1 VPALPDFA
9 RLVRFPATQA
19 ASYRNHCMTSYG
31 AKRKKIFD
39 SINAIPPIPT
49 RIYQGYQLG
58 VAYGLLGQSAKWQA
72 EW

>member
-1 VPALPDFA
+1 
-9 RLVRFPATQA
+9 
-19 ASYRNHCMTSYG
+19 MTSYG